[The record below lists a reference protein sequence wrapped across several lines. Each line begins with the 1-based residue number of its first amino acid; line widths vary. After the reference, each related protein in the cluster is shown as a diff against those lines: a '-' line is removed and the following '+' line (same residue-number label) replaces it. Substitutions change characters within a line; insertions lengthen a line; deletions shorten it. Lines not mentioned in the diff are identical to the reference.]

1 MNTEWS
7 LEVYYKGYEDPAFA
21 EDFELMH
28 RRWRLHWGRQ
38 ESRMMCRGL

>member
-21 EDFELMH
+21 EDFELLQKNAH
-28 RRWRLHWGRQ
+28 HLL
-38 ESRMMCRGL
+38 SGLY

>member
-21 EDFELMH
+21 EECTDAGDCIGAGK
-28 RRWRLHWGRQ
+28 RAG
-38 ESRMMCRGL
+38 